1 MYKKYL
7 IASSFL
13 AAMLLG
19 AVTIPNILYDPWW
32 YFNGNILDQVNPY
45 FNERETKINLFL
57 KSPQKYDCLI
67 LGSSR
72 VTFLAARYINGY
84 SCFNM
89 AVSASVGQV
98 GELYYFG
105 RYFNKYSSVPKLL
118 IVGVE
123 EFNFQGPPS
132 TNIPEFVRQLKKPPP
147 WYSRYISLEAI
158 EFTHKVAYKN
168 SKSRKSPRV
177 YNQNFEAVFNTNKR
191 LSIDKQV
198 KVIAENIEGCN
209 YLKPIRLGKN
219 FSPDNIKYYKKLIA
233 EFPSARTIGFV
244 PPISVDRL
252 FEIYLLG
259 TLEGYLNNIYETAE
273 LFDVFFDFS
282 LPSTITNDG
291 DLTYDGSHF
300 SSATYEKIGKI
311 LTKKAGAEVLAV
323 DIKSMGYEQ
332 YKQLILM
339 RLESQEFISEYH
351 KRCERIIGI

>member
-1 MYKKYL
+1 M
-7 IASSFL
+7 
-13 AAMLLG
+13 
-19 AVTIPNILYDPWW
+19 
-32 YFNGNILDQVNPY
+32 
-45 FNERETKINLFL
+45 
-57 KSPQKYDCLI
+57 
-67 LGSSR
+67 
-72 VTFLAARYINGY
+72 
-84 SCFNM
+84 
-89 AVSASVGQV
+89 
-98 GELYYFG
+98 
-105 RYFNKYSSVPKLL
+105 
-118 IVGVE
+118 
-123 EFNFQGPPS
+123 
-132 TNIPEFVRQLKKPPP
+132 
-147 WYSRYISLEAI
+147 
-158 EFTHKVAYKN
+158 
-168 SKSRKSPRV
+168 
-177 YNQNFEAVFNTNKR
+177 
-191 LSIDKQV
+191 
-198 KVIAENIEGCN
+198 
-209 YLKPIRLGKN
+209 KPIRLGKN

>member
-7 IASSFL
+7 LVGSFL
-13 AAMLLG
+13 AVILLG
-19 AVTIPNILYDPWW
+19 VVTIPNILYDPWW

-72 VTFLAARYINGY
+72 VTFLSARYINGY

-89 AVSASVGQV
+89 AVSASVGQI

-105 RYFNKYSSVPKLL
+105 RYYNKFSSAPKLL

-132 TNIPEFVRQLKKPPP
+132 KNIPEFVRQLKKPPS
-147 WYSRYISLEAI
+147 WYSRYISLDAI
-158 EFTHKVAYKN
+158 EFTHKVVNKN
-168 SKSRKSPRV
+168 SKSRKRPRV
-177 YNQNFEAVFNTNKR
+177 YNQNFEATFNTTKR

-198 KVIAENIEGCN
+198 KAIAENIEGCK
-209 YLKPIRLGKN
+209 YLKPIRLEKN

-233 EFPSARTIGFV
+233 EFPNTRTIGFV

-252 FEIYLLG
+252 FEIYLWG
-259 TLEGYLNNIYETAE
+259 ELEHYLNNIYETAK
-273 LFDVFFDFS
+273 LFEVFFDFS
-282 LPSTITNDG
+282 LPSTITKDG
-291 DLTYDGSHF
+291 NLTYDGSHF
-300 SSATYEKIGKI
+300 SPDTYEKIGKI
-311 LTKKAGAEVLAV
+311 LTNKARAGALAV
-323 DIKSMGYEQ
+323 DIKSMSYEQ
-332 YKQLILM
+332 YKQLILK
-339 RLESQEFISEYH
+339 RLDSQKFIFDYH
-351 KRCERIIGI
+351 RRCERITGI